1 MKFNKNVLKQK
12 WFAYTFAMCSAVVL
26 YLVLTHIGGLVHVFK
41 GVWRVGAPVFMA
53 FVIAYVID
61 PLVKI
66 FHKNVFYNV
75 RKRKLRHTLSVLLSF
90 LSVILFFVIL
100 MVALVPQIVD
110 SVVMFAKNLNG
121 YVYSFQRL
129 MLKLSSFAA
138 RYDIDLSKFIS
149 SSDELL
155 QSITRILPENVNKIV
170 NVSYGLGTKVF
181 DWVISFILAI
191 YLTLDSEKIK
201 KGFVRLMKALVPA
214 NVFKSTS
221 TFWSK
226 CNKILVQYIAFD
238 ILDGLIIGV
247 LNWIFMLIMK
257 MPYVAIISVIVGVT
271 NLAPTF
277 GPMVGAVLGA
287 FILVL
292 VNPWNALW
300 FLLFTVVLQ
309 TFDGYIL
316 KPRLFGESLGVPAVG
331 ILISIIIG
339 GRFIG
344 VIGILLA
351 IPFAAIVDFIYHD
364 YILSRLENRSP
375 EDSHLAE
382 NMVEAAVDTIEEV
395 IEETF
400 VNSEIESAR
409 LKEEIIDFEE
419 AFDGSIDKK
428 GFTVPEDKAGAKE
441 KAGKAAEKKKTGKA
455 DEKEKAGKA
464 DEAKPDQA
472 GTKEKAEKAEK
483 ADKAIEKEK
492 AGKAGTKEKAEKAD
506 AEEKAEEADKAN
518 TEKKT
523 EKADKA
529 DEQEKD
535 ELPAGKA
542 DLKVVR
548 TESVKEPADQ
558 PDKSEKIEKSEK
570 VIKKAAQAKPVKTLA
585 DNSGIKA

>member
-41 GVWRVGAPVFMA
+41 GIWRVGAPVFMA
-53 FVIAYVID
+53 FVIAYIID

-191 YLTLDSEKIK
+191 YLTLDSEKLK

-214 NVFKSTS
+214 NVFKGTT
-221 TFWSK
+221 TFWNK

-238 ILDGLIIGV
+238 IMDGLIIGI

-277 GPMVGAVLGA
+277 GPMVGAVMGA

-316 KPRLFGESLGVPAVG
+316 KPRLFGESLGVPAVW

-375 EDSHLAE
+375 EDSHLAGDV
-382 NMVEAAVDTIEEV
+382 VEAAVDTIEEV

-400 VNSEIESAR
+400 INSEIESAR
-409 LKEEIIDFEE
+409 IKEEIIDFEE
-419 AFDGSIDKK
+419 SFDGSIDKK

-441 KAGKAAEKKKTGKA
+441 KAGKSAEKKKTGKA
-455 DEKEKAGKA
+455 DEKEKAGKTA

-472 GTKEKAEKAEK
+472 DTKEKAEK

-558 PDKSEKIEKSEK
+558 ADKSEKAEKSEK

>member
-191 YLTLDSEKIK
+191 YLTLDGEKIK

-364 YILSRLENRSP
+364 YILSRLEKRSP

-428 GFTVPEDKAGAKE
+428 GFTVPEDKAGVKE
-441 KAGKAAEKKKTGKA
+441 KAGKSAEKKKTGKA
-455 DEKEKAGKA
+455 DEKEKAGKTA

-472 GTKEKAEKAEK
+472 DTKEKAEK

-518 TEKKT
+518 TGKKT

-558 PDKSEKIEKSEK
+558 ADKSEKAEKSEK

>member
-41 GVWRVGAPVFMA
+41 GIWRVGAPVFMA
-53 FVIAYVID
+53 FVIAYIID

-191 YLTLDSEKIK
+191 YLTLDSEKLK

-214 NVFKSTS
+214 NVFKSTT
-221 TFWSK
+221 TFWNK

-238 ILDGLIIGV
+238 IMDGLIIGI

-277 GPMVGAVLGA
+277 GPMVGAVMGA

-316 KPRLFGESLGVPAVG
+316 KPRLFGESLGVPAVW

-364 YILSRLENRSP
+364 YILSRLEKRSP
-375 EDSHLAE
+375 EDSHLAGDV
-382 NMVEAAVDTIEEV
+382 VEAAVDTIEEV

-409 LKEEIIDFEE
+409 IKEEIIDFEE

-441 KAGKAAEKKKTGKA
+441 KAGKSAEKKKTGKA
-455 DEKEKAGKA
+455 AEKEKAGKTA

-472 GTKEKAEKAEK
+472 DTKEKAEK

-506 AEEKAEEADKAN
+506 TEEKAEEADKAD

-535 ELPAGKA
+535 KLPAGMA

-558 PDKSEKIEKSEK
+558 ADKSEKAEKSEK

>member
-41 GVWRVGAPVFMA
+41 GIWRVGAPVFMA
-53 FVIAYVID
+53 FVIAYIID

-75 RKRKLRHTLSVLLSF
+75 HKRKLRHTLSVLLSF

-191 YLTLDSEKIK
+191 YLTLDSEKLK

-214 NVFKSTS
+214 NVFKSTT
-221 TFWSK
+221 TFWNK

-238 ILDGLIIGV
+238 IMDGLIIGI

-277 GPMVGAVLGA
+277 GPMVGAVMGA

-316 KPRLFGESLGVPAVG
+316 KPRLFGESLGVPAVW

-375 EDSHLAE
+375 EDSHLAGDV
-382 NMVEAAVDTIEEV
+382 VEAAVDTIEEV

-400 VNSEIESAR
+400 INSEIESAR

-419 AFDGSIDKK
+419 SFDGSIDKK
-428 GFTVPEDKAGAKE
+428 GFTVPEQKADAKE

-455 DEKEKAGKA
+455 DEKEKAGKTA

-472 GTKEKAEKAEK
+472 DTKEKAEK

-492 AGKAGTKEKAEKAD
+492 AGKSGTKEKAEKAD

-529 DEQEKD
+529 DEQERD

>member
-191 YLTLDSEKIK
+191 YLTLDSEKLK

-214 NVFKSTS
+214 NV
-221 TFWSK
+221 
-226 CNKILVQYIAFD
+226 NKILVQYIAFD

-364 YILSRLENRSP
+364 YILTRLEKRSP

-455 DEKEKAGKA
+455 DEKEKAGKTA

-472 GTKEKAEKAEK
+472 DAKEKAEK

-558 PDKSEKIEKSEK
+558 ADKSEKAEKSEK

>member
-41 GVWRVGAPVFMA
+41 GIWRVGAPVFMA
-53 FVIAYVID
+53 FVIAYIID

-191 YLTLDSEKIK
+191 YLTLDSEKLK

-214 NVFKSTS
+214 NVFKSTT
-221 TFWSK
+221 TFWNK

-238 ILDGLIIGV
+238 IMDGLIIGI

-277 GPMVGAVLGA
+277 GPMVGAVMGA

-316 KPRLFGESLGVPAVG
+316 KPRLFGESLGVPAVW

-364 YILSRLENRSP
+364 YILSRLEKRSP
-375 EDSHLAE
+375 EDSHLAGD
-382 NMVEAAVDTIEEV
+382 VVGAAVDTIEEV

-400 VNSEIESAR
+400 INSEIESAR
-409 LKEEIIDFEE
+409 IKEEIIDFEE
-419 AFDGSIDKK
+419 SFDGSIDKK

-441 KAGKAAEKKKTGKA
+441 KAGKSAEKKKTGKA
-455 DEKEKAGKA
+455 DEKEKAGKTA

-472 GTKEKAEKAEK
+472 DTKEKADK

-535 ELPAGKA
+535 KLPAGMA

-558 PDKSEKIEKSEK
+558 ADKSEKAEKSEK

>member
-41 GVWRVGAPVFMA
+41 GIWRVGAPVFMA
-53 FVIAYVID
+53 FVIAYIID

-191 YLTLDSEKIK
+191 YLTLDSEKLK

-214 NVFKSTS
+214 NVFKGTT
-221 TFWSK
+221 TFWNK

-238 ILDGLIIGV
+238 IMDGLIIGI

-277 GPMVGAVLGA
+277 GPMVGAVMGA

-316 KPRLFGESLGVPAVG
+316 KPRLFGESLGVPAVW

-375 EDSHLAE
+375 EDSHLAGDV
-382 NMVEAAVDTIEEV
+382 VEAAVDTIEEV

-400 VNSEIESAR
+400 INSEIESAR
-409 LKEEIIDFEE
+409 IKEEIIDFEE
-419 AFDGSIDKK
+419 SFDGSIDKK

-441 KAGKAAEKKKTGKA
+441 KAGKSAEKKKTGKA
-455 DEKEKAGKA
+455 AEKEKAGKTA

-472 GTKEKAEKAEK
+472 DTKEKAEK

-558 PDKSEKIEKSEK
+558 ADKSEKAEKSEK

>member
-41 GVWRVGAPVFMA
+41 GIWRVGAPVFMA
-53 FVIAYVID
+53 FVIAYIID

-191 YLTLDSEKIK
+191 YLTLDSEKLK

-214 NVFKSTS
+214 NVFKGTT
-221 TFWSK
+221 TFWNK

-238 ILDGLIIGV
+238 IMDGLIIGI

-277 GPMVGAVLGA
+277 GPMVGAVMGA

-316 KPRLFGESLGVPAVG
+316 KPRLFGESLGVPAVW

-375 EDSHLAE
+375 EDSHLAGD
-382 NMVEAAVDTIEEV
+382 VVGAAVDTIEEV

-400 VNSEIESAR
+400 INSEIESAR
-409 LKEEIIDFEE
+409 IKEEIIDFEE
-419 AFDGSIDKK
+419 SFDGSIDKK

-441 KAGKAAEKKKTGKA
+441 KAGKSAEKKKTGKA
-455 DEKEKAGKA
+455 DEKEKAGKTA

-472 GTKEKAEKAEK
+472 DTKEKAEK

-535 ELPAGKA
+535 KLPAGKA

-558 PDKSEKIEKSEK
+558 ADKSEKAEKSEK

>member
-41 GVWRVGAPVFMA
+41 GIWRVGAPVFMA
-53 FVIAYVID
+53 FVIAYIID

-191 YLTLDSEKIK
+191 YLTLDSEKLK

-214 NVFKSTS
+214 NVFKSTT
-221 TFWSK
+221 TFWNK

-238 ILDGLIIGV
+238 IMDGLIIGI

-277 GPMVGAVLGA
+277 GPMVGAVMGA

-316 KPRLFGESLGVPAVG
+316 KPRLFGESLGVPAVW

-375 EDSHLAE
+375 EDSHLAGD
-382 NMVEAAVDTIEEV
+382 VVGAAVDTIEEV

-400 VNSEIESAR
+400 INSEIESAR
-409 LKEEIIDFEE
+409 IKEEIIDFEE
-419 AFDGSIDKK
+419 SFDGSIDKK

-441 KAGKAAEKKKTGKA
+441 KAGKSAEKKKTGKA
-455 DEKEKAGKA
+455 DEKEKAGKTA

-472 GTKEKAEKAEK
+472 DTKEKADK

-535 ELPAGKA
+535 KLPAGMA

-558 PDKSEKIEKSEK
+558 ADKSEKAEKSEK

>member
-41 GVWRVGAPVFMA
+41 GIWRVGAPVFMA
-53 FVIAYVID
+53 FVIAYIID

-191 YLTLDSEKIK
+191 YLTLDSEKLK

-214 NVFKSTS
+214 NVFKGTT
-221 TFWSK
+221 TFWNK

-238 ILDGLIIGV
+238 IMDGLIIGI

-277 GPMVGAVLGA
+277 GPMVGAVMGA

-316 KPRLFGESLGVPAVG
+316 KPRLFGESLGVPAVW

-375 EDSHLAE
+375 EDSHLAGDV
-382 NMVEAAVDTIEEV
+382 VEAAVDTIEEV

-400 VNSEIESAR
+400 INSEIESAR
-409 LKEEIIDFEE
+409 IKEEIIDFEE
-419 AFDGSIDKK
+419 SFDGSIDKK

-441 KAGKAAEKKKTGKA
+441 KAGKSAEKKKTGKA
-455 DEKEKAGKA
+455 AEKEKAGKTA

-472 GTKEKAEKAEK
+472 DTKEKAEK

-535 ELPAGKA
+535 KLPAGMA

-558 PDKSEKIEKSEK
+558 ADKSEKAEKSEK

>member
-41 GVWRVGAPVFMA
+41 GIWRVGAPVFMA
-53 FVIAYVID
+53 FVIAYIID

-191 YLTLDSEKIK
+191 YLTLDSEKLK

-214 NVFKSTS
+214 NVFKGTT
-221 TFWSK
+221 TFWNK

-238 ILDGLIIGV
+238 IMDGLIIGI

-277 GPMVGAVLGA
+277 GPMVGAVMGA

-316 KPRLFGESLGVPAVG
+316 KPRLFGESLGVPAVW

-375 EDSHLAE
+375 EDSHLAGDV
-382 NMVEAAVDTIEEV
+382 VEAAVDTIEEV

-400 VNSEIESAR
+400 INSEIESAR

-419 AFDGSIDKK
+419 SFDGSIDKK

-441 KAGKAAEKKKTGKA
+441 KAGKSAEKKKTGKA
-455 DEKEKAGKA
+455 AEKEKAGKTA

-472 GTKEKAEKAEK
+472 DTKEKAEK

-558 PDKSEKIEKSEK
+558 ADKSEKAEKSEK

>member
-41 GVWRVGAPVFMA
+41 GIWRVGAPVFMA
-53 FVIAYVID
+53 FVIAYIID

-191 YLTLDSEKIK
+191 YLTLDSEKLK

-214 NVFKSTS
+214 NVFKSTT
-221 TFWSK
+221 TFWNK

-238 ILDGLIIGV
+238 IMDGLIIGI

-277 GPMVGAVLGA
+277 GPMVGAVMGA

-316 KPRLFGESLGVPAVG
+316 KPRLFGESLGVPAVW

-364 YILSRLENRSP
+364 YILSRLEKRSP
-375 EDSHLAE
+375 EDSHLAGD
-382 NMVEAAVDTIEEV
+382 VVGAAVDTIEEV

-409 LKEEIIDFEE
+409 IKEEIIDFEE
-419 AFDGSIDKK
+419 SFDGVIQK
-428 GFTVPEDKAGAKE
+428 TRPIEP
-441 KAGKAAEKKKTGKA
+441 EKKA
-455 DEKEKAGKA
+455 
-464 DEAKPDQA
+464 
-472 GTKEKAEKAEK
+472 
-483 ADKAIEKEK
+483 
-492 AGKAGTKEKAEKAD
+492 
-506 AEEKAEEADKAN
+506 
-518 TEKKT
+518 EKKT
-523 EKADKA
+523 EKKSGSKA
-529 DEQEKD
+529 SQKD
-535 ELPAGKA
+535 SAQ
-542 DLKVVR
+542 D
-548 TESVKEPADQ
+548 EPAMKKAAEKTEKKPEVKAEIKTDGKNGQ
-558 PDKSEKIEKSEK
+558 KSLAQDEPAKQKTAEKTDPAEQTEQTEKVDKTATAVKTEKTSRAEKTEKSEK
-570 VIKKAAQAKPVKTLA
+570 SEKTDRAENKAA
-585 DNSGIKA
+585 KAGGQESAC

>member
-41 GVWRVGAPVFMA
+41 GIWRVGAPVFMA
-53 FVIAYVID
+53 FVIAYIID

-191 YLTLDSEKIK
+191 YLTLDSEKLK

-214 NVFKSTS
+214 NVFKGTT
-221 TFWSK
+221 TFWNK

-238 ILDGLIIGV
+238 IMDGLIIGI

-277 GPMVGAVLGA
+277 GPMVGAVMGA

-316 KPRLFGESLGVPAVG
+316 KPRLFGESLGVPAVW

-375 EDSHLAE
+375 EDSHLAGDV
-382 NMVEAAVDTIEEV
+382 VEAAVDTIEEV

-400 VNSEIESAR
+400 INSEIESAR
-409 LKEEIIDFEE
+409 IKEEIIDFEE
-419 AFDGSIDKK
+419 SFDGSIDKK
-428 GFTVPEDKAGAKE
+428 GFTVPEQKADAKE

-455 DEKEKAGKA
+455 AEKEKAGKTA

-472 GTKEKAEKAEK
+472 DTKEKAEK

-535 ELPAGKA
+535 KLPAGMA

-558 PDKSEKIEKSEK
+558 ADKSEKAEKSEK

>member
-41 GVWRVGAPVFMA
+41 GIWRVGAPVFMA
-53 FVIAYVID
+53 FVIAYIID

-191 YLTLDSEKIK
+191 YLTLDSEKLK

-214 NVFKSTS
+214 NVFKGTT
-221 TFWSK
+221 TFWNK

-238 ILDGLIIGV
+238 IMDGLIIGI

-277 GPMVGAVLGA
+277 GPMVGAVMGA

-316 KPRLFGESLGVPAVG
+316 KPRLFGESLGVPAVW

-375 EDSHLAE
+375 EDSHLAGDV
-382 NMVEAAVDTIEEV
+382 VEAAVDTIEEV

-441 KAGKAAEKKKTGKA
+441 KAGKSAEKKKTGKA
-455 DEKEKAGKA
+455 DEKEKAGKTA

-472 GTKEKAEKAEK
+472 DTKEKAEK

-535 ELPAGKA
+535 ELPAGMA

-558 PDKSEKIEKSEK
+558 ADKSEKAEKSEK